1 MTDYFQVCVIGWLL
15 ALTFIPVSFLVMVK
29 FIRSPVG
36 TRIMMAVAKVRARK
50 TAKIMHKAHI
60 DPRKIKMNQKIEV
73 IRTKG
78 GKRVE

>member
-1 MTDYFQVCVIGWLL
+1 
-15 ALTFIPVSFLVMVK
+15 
-29 FIRSPVG
+29 
-36 TRIMMAVAKVRARK
+36 MMGIAKLRARK

-78 GKRVE
+78 GKRV